1 MKTDREALM
10 PWKLRIQCLRQKPAD
25 LVAGLHFLFCSYD
38 SVPRYCWSFPLC
50 PNQCTSRQRL
60 KPMRARCN
68 MTQTLFA
75 DTPKS
80 LQISSVER
88 PSISRNLNACTIL
101 SGNFDM
107 QFLRTA

>member
-10 PWKLRIQCLRQKPAD
+10 PWKLRIHGLRHEPA
-25 LVAGLHFLFCSYD
+25 HLFAVQHSLLCSDD
-38 SVPRYCWSFPLC
+38 SVPRDCWSFALC